1 LVVVIRV
8 YSDFV
13 FSLAQNICPQIKP
26 NDQ

>member
-8 YSDFV
+8 YLDFV
-13 FSLAQNICPQIKP
+13 FSLAQHICPQIKP